1 MSKWGGESGDFSYC
15 LTLISRI
22 NGVLIS
28 PAFKCVFGCSDASL
42 TQKVNEFIIGNKKL
56 LRICLSGI
64 AYEFNAREIIANVIG
79 RFLITK
85 ARNRAFVG
93 CPVVIIVDEA
103 HNFLGRHIG
112 SDDYTARLD
121 AFEIIAKEG
130 RKYGLSICLATQR
143 PRDITE
149 GVLSQMGT
157 LIVHRLTNDRDRE
170 VVEKACGEI
179 DRSASAFLPNLKPGE
194 AAIIGAD
201 FPIPLTIQIE
211 EPITKPKSDG
221 PNFQRYWKDKQ

>member
-1 MSKWGGESGDFSYC
+1 
-15 LTLISRI
+15 
-22 NGVLIS
+22 LIS
-28 PAFKCVFGCSDASL
+28 PAFNCVFGCSDVPL
-42 TQKVNEFIIGNKKL
+42 TQKIDEFIVGDKKL
-56 LRICLSGI
+56 FRICLSGI

-85 ARNRAFVG
+85 ARNRAFVA
-93 CPVVIIVDEA
+93 CPLVVIVDEA
-103 HNFLGRHIG
+103 HNFLGRQIG
-112 SDDYTARLD
+112 SEDYATRLD

-157 LIVHRLTNDRDRE
+157 LVVHRLTNDRDRE
-170 VVEKACGEI
+170 VVERACGEI

-201 FPIPLTIQIE
+201 FPIPLTIQIDQ
-211 EPITKPKSDG
+211 PMIKPKSYG
-221 PNFQRYWKDKQ
+221 PDFQQHWKSQEDSKQSSTKTKAKQ